1 MVDLL
6 PKLKQSPLV
15 SGTRQP
21 DGDAVVMGCGISP
34 THVDH
39 GASEEH
45 LQPPQTEHRPAA
57 PGVAGHLAVVRSP
70 KSQNPKTQ
78 NFRASPDQRRLPKQ
92 ERRWE
97 ANSRRQLS
105 IQEQVSSHS
114 LRSATLTL
122 NFLTRWLLGIL
133 TQTSQPKPAK
143 HSH

>member
-70 KSQNPKTQ
+70 KSQNPK
-78 NFRASPDQRRLPKQ
+78 LP
-92 ERRWE
+92 
-97 ANSRRQLS
+97 
-105 IQEQVSSHS
+105 
-114 LRSATLTL
+114 
-122 NFLTRWLLGIL
+122 
-133 TQTSQPKPAK
+133 SQPGPETSAQTGKTLGG
-143 HSH
+143 